1 MRKGKPCVTHERY
14 TADRTMDNSAIPEIV
29 TWVAPLPV
37 DDALAPEA
45 VPVAV
50 RLLPEAP
57 LDVDPEV
64 FAEVDALLLMVGPS
78 VNKAVLANVTQ
89 LLDAG
94 TLAVYGMEVMAP
106 RDSAG

>member
-1 MRKGKPCVTHERY
+1 M
-14 TADRTMDNSAIPEIV
+14 
-29 TWVAPLPV
+29 PV
-37 DDALAPEA
+37 DDAPAPEA

-57 LDVDPEV
+57 VEPPLDVDPEV
-64 FAEVDALLLMVGPS
+64 FAEVDELLVMVGPS

-94 TLAVYGMEVMAP
+94 ILAVYGMAVMAP